1 MLREYFT
8 LKESIENRIEEI
20 ELFYESNFDE
30 PHVLNFQKG
39 VIQLKN
45 ILIQNKPNC
54 SDYLERYK
62 NSINNTPEKNL
73 YKSNFNIKNKNAT
86 TNLDKNINKNIKKL
100 NESKIIN
107 NSSYNNN
114 TTNLNNSGSILNN
127 NIFNNKLL
135 FSFQQKENDL
145 KYYEA
150 YKEQQKNKKE
160 NITNNEIEQKS
171 NILDNEND
179 NKEKEKEKKEEG
191 EEEKEDE
198 GKEKKEEE
206 EGEEEEEEK
215 EEEKNEDRE
224 EKEGEEKEEKE
235 EEEKEEKNEDNNH
248 KLKIDYQN
256 RNEYGKLFNLQN
268 MTSDNIINTIKSDN
282 DLALWKEN
290 ESNIYEQENSINEEL
305 REKFRLKEVLI
316 KFILND
322 EEYSLLIQERAKN
335 INPFND

>member
-215 EEEKNEDRE
+215 EEEKNED
-224 EKEGEEKEEKE
+224 
-235 EEEKEEKNEDNNH
+235 NNH

-322 EEYSLLIQERAKN
+322 EEYSLLIQERTKN
-335 INPFND
+335 INPLND

>member
-86 TNLDKNINKNIKKL
+86 TKLDKNINKNIKKL

-160 NITNNEIEQKS
+160 NITNNEIDQKS
-171 NILDNEND
+171 NVLDNEKD
-179 NKEKEKEKKEEG
+179 KEE
-191 EEEKEDE
+191 K
-198 GKEKKEEE
+198 
-206 EGEEEEEEK
+206 EEEK
-215 EEEKNEDRE
+215 EEEKKEEGE

>member
-86 TNLDKNINKNIKKL
+86 TKLDKNINKNIKKL

-114 TTNLNNSGSILNN
+114 ITNLNNTGSILNN

-135 FSFQQKENDL
+135 FSFLQKENDL

-160 NITNNEIEQKS
+160 NITNNEIDQKS
-171 NILDNEND
+171 NVLDNEKD
-179 NKEKEKEKKEEG
+179 KEE
-191 EEEKEDE
+191 K
-198 GKEKKEEE
+198 
-206 EGEEEEEEK
+206 EEEK
-215 EEEKNEDRE
+215 EEEKKEEGE

>member
-179 NKEKEKEKKEEG
+179 NKEKEKEKKELG
-191 EEEKEDE
+191 EEKEDE

-215 EEEKNEDRE
+215 E
-224 EKEGEEKEEKE
+224 
-235 EEEKEEKNEDNNH
+235 EEKNEDNNH

>member
-114 TTNLNNSGSILNN
+114 ITNLNNTGSILNN

-160 NITNNEIEQKS
+160 NITNNEIYQKS
-171 NILDNEND
+171 NVLDNEKD
-179 NKEKEKEKKEEG
+179 KEE
-191 EEEKEDE
+191 K
-198 GKEKKEEE
+198 
-206 EGEEEEEEK
+206 EEEK
-215 EEEKNEDRE
+215 EEEKKEEGE

>member
-73 YKSNFNIKNKNAT
+73 YKSNFNIKNKNAST
-86 TNLDKNINKNIKKL
+86 KLDKNTNKNIKKL

-114 TTNLNNSGSILNN
+114 ITNLNNTGSILNN

-135 FSFQQKENDL
+135 FSFLQKENDL

-171 NILDNEND
+171 NVLDNEND
-179 NKEKEKEKKEEG
+179 NKKK
-191 EEEKEDE
+191 EEEKEEE
-198 GKEKKEEE
+198 GKEKEEE
-206 EGEEEEEEK
+206 EGEEEE
-215 EEEKNEDRE
+215 
-224 EKEGEEKEEKE
+224 GEEKE
-235 EEEKEEKNEDNNH
+235 EEKNEDNNH

-256 RNEYGKLFNLQN
+256 RKEYGKLFNLQN

>member
-62 NSINNTPEKNL
+62 NSINNTSEKNL

-191 EEEKEDE
+191 EEKEDE

-206 EGEEEEEEK
+206 EGEEEEEE
-215 EEEKNEDRE
+215 EEEK
-224 EKEGEEKEEKE
+224 KE
-235 EEEKEEKNEDNNH
+235 EEEQNEDNNH